1 MSDFRAEGTN
11 ELNDRINKALEMAEA
26 GAFDGA
32 HHKMWVID
40 QMVRILCGSDEAYEK
55 WVTDFCDGEDG
66 PETYWWDEGIA
77 P

>member
-1 MSDFRAEGTN
+1 MS
-11 ELNDRINKALEMAEA
+11 ELDTIIEMEDGVEKALKLAIYGMD
-26 GAFDGA
+26 DGA

-40 QMVRILCGSDEAYEK
+40 QMVRALTGLEYEE
-55 WVTDFCDGEDG
+55 WVRQIQDGEDG